1 MVFVCRRT
9 YRELRKQHLPRLLL
23 SEVSQLN
30 PGSNFSNH
38 VLVENRSGWGIL
50 VSAYPVNSHPHAHG
64 REGRRHSRTFGI
76 ERRDSESPLPDLE
89 VVNDGSSGRRSKS
102 IGLWNPGTPGIG
114 LEYRERRIG
123 EHGIGEL
130 HRSKQRRKKITSI
143 TVNNKYNI
151 EDIFPG
157 DTIKIHD
164 LGYTVSDLQILKV
177 TYNPE
182 SVDLELGV
190 LESIGN
196 AVFNP

>member
-1 MVFVCRRT
+1 MLTAGKDVDSVELSESSEEIVNRHFLTWKSGTTSAANDAPSQSV
-9 YRELRKQHLPRLLL
+9 YGIRELR
-23 SEVSQLN
+23 
-30 PGSNFSNH
+30 GSDSSI
-38 VLVENRSGWGIL
+38 ENVG
-50 VSAYPVNSHPHAHG
+50 SANTASASFIAANKDV
-64 REGRRHSRTFGI
+64 
-76 ERRDSESPLPDLE
+76 
-89 VVNDGSSGRRSKS
+89 
-102 IGLWNPGTPGIG
+102 
-114 LEYRERRIG
+114 
-123 EHGIGEL
+123 
-130 HRSKQRRKKITSI
+130 KKITSI

-157 DTIKIHD
+157 DTIKVHD